1 MKFTK
6 LIFWLIIFIAIFYL
20 EIPSPL
26 GLAIIVTGMGI
37 VAAGAFILAI
47 SRRYSIMLEE
57 LVRAILTV
65 IIMLFIAS
73 VIHYFGIKAI

>member
-65 IIMLFIAS
+65 IIMLFISS
-73 VIHYFGIKAI
+73 VIHYF